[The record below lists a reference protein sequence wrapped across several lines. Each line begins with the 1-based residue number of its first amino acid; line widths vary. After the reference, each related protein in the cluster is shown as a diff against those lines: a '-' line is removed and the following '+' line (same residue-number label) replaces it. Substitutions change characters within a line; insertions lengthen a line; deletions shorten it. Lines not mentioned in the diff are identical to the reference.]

1 MPATIQIPKD
11 VFVRLKPATDGTSI
25 QGILFGQREECLDRG
40 LVIHVKGF
48 YPYKANLQ
56 DLDCTVAKLM
66 NWKGQTVLGWFAA
79 PGSDITS
86 RFETA
91 RIASAYFRTIQTS
104 MLKVIVCNFLGQHT
118 EESEGEE
125 IVQMIV
131 REACALFQ
139 DLIGFVVQRLSKIPN
154 TMTSTTIMD
163 TDSTTSQAFFSAP
176 TFNEV
181 LSQFQSINQETKS
194 DITEMN
200 IMQGLING
208 IPSING
214 SGHNG
219 ISINNNFRIMDDMED
234 EDDDLG
240 ELFSPWGNGQELAN
254 KKLRTRRA
262 STTDIADGPLRRN
275 FANIPEFLDDIP
287 KKRKGFDMDN
297 NNRNTVKKAK
307 TPVSTITNV
316 IPAPFKVI
324 PGQASEYFQ
333 QVHSEDNIHYSSD
346 FDESLM
352 TPYTAS
358 FFAPI
363 NFGQPSSSPITT
375 FAQHRI
381 TSAYDAIS
389 HHINSH
395 TREKISRYEK
405 SCHEYELLLEILEAL
420 DGVGDEVALAKKLEK
435 WTEDAEEDEEDFEEV
450 LITDTRAASEPRSE
464 EVDIESSDSEPQESN
479 SDNDRENENPA
490 DMLPKIKVT
499 SIKCCVN
506 NENKSEDGEMDDE
519 TPLNNNNNGI
529 VNGEVSSSSSM
540 EEGEIED
547 EEESGI
553 TWQFQNCS
561 ENKKSDDLSSSLFR
575 NKNLKSESFNLE
587 IGNAGDNSPGWAWD
601 D

>member
-11 VFVRLKPATDGTSI
+11 VFVRLKPATDGTSL
-25 QGILFGQREECLDRG
+25 QGILFGQREECLNRG
-40 LVIHVKGF
+40 LIVHVKVGLLS
-48 YPYKANLQ
+48 YGSSSQ
-56 DLDCTVAKLM
+56 DLDGTIAKLM

-79 PGSDITS
+79 PGSDVTS

-91 RIASAYFRTIQTS
+91 RIASAYFRAIQTS
-104 MLKVIVCNFLGQHT
+104 MLKVIAYNYLGQHT

-139 DLIGFVVQRLSKIPN
+139 DLIGFVVQRLPKTPN
-154 TMTSTTIMD
+154 TMTSTTMMD

-181 LSQFQSINQETKS
+181 LSQFQNLNQETKS
-194 DITEMN
+194 DIMEMN
-200 IMQGLING
+200 IMQGL
-208 IPSING
+208 
-214 SGHNG
+214 
-219 ISINNNFRIMDDMED
+219 ME
-234 EDDDLG
+234 G
-240 ELFSPWGNGQELAN
+240 VQSVNELFPLWGNGQGPAN

-262 STTDIADGPLRRN
+262 STTDIADGPLRKSLYG
-275 FANIPEFLDDIP
+275 NISEFLDDIP
-287 KKRKGFDMDN
+287 KKRKGFDIDG
-297 NNRNTVKKAK
+297 NNRNAIKKAK
-307 TPVSTITNV
+307 TPTSTITNV

-333 QVHSEDNIHYSSD
+333 QAHGEDSIHYSSD

-352 TPYTAS
+352 NSYTAS

-363 NFGQPSSSPITT
+363 NLEQPPSSLITT
-375 FAQHRI
+375 FAQARI

-420 DGVGDEVALAKKLEK
+420 DGVGDEVALAKKLEN
-435 WTEDAEEDEEDFEEV
+435 W
-450 LITDTRAASEPRSE
+450 
-464 EVDIESSDSEPQESN
+464 EVDIESSDSEPQDSN

-490 DMLPKIKVT
+490 DTSSKIKKNAV
-499 SIKCCVN
+499 KCCVD

-519 TPLNNNNNGI
+519 TSLSNNNGV

-540 EEGEIED
+540 EEGEIEE

-553 TWQFQNCS
+553 AWQSKNDC
-561 ENKKSDDLSSSLFR
+561 ENNKKSDCPSSFPFH
-575 NKNLKSESFNLE
+575 NKNIKSTSLNLLE
-587 IGNAGDNSPGWAWD
+587 VGKKITNTRDDSPGWAWD
-601 D
+601 DEEIVD

>member
-1 MPATIQIPKD
+1 
-11 VFVRLKPATDGTSI
+11 
-25 QGILFGQREECLDRG
+25 
-40 LVIHVKGF
+40 
-48 YPYKANLQ
+48 
-56 DLDCTVAKLM
+56 M

-91 RIASAYFRTIQTS
+91 RIASAYFRTIQIS
-104 MLKVIVCNFLGQHT
+104 MLKVILCNFLGQHT

-125 IVQMIV
+125 IVQMVV

-181 LSQFQSINQETKS
+181 LSQFQSLNQETKS
-194 DITEMN
+194 DIMEMN
-200 IMQGLING
+200 IMQGLIDGTQSVNG
-208 IPSING
+208 L
-214 SGHNG
+214 GHNG
-219 ISINNNFRIMDDMED
+219 ISINNNVKITDNRED

-240 ELFSPWGNGQELAN
+240 ELYPLWGNGQELTN

-262 STTDIADGPLRRN
+262 STTDIADGPSKRN
-275 FANIPEFLDDIP
+275 FGNLPEFLDDIS
-287 KKRKGFDMDN
+287 KKRKGLDID
-297 NNRNTVKKAK
+297 NNRNAIKKAK

-352 TPYTAS
+352 TSYTAS

-363 NFGQPSSSPITT
+363 NFGQLSSSPITT

-420 DGVGDEVALAKKLEK
+420 DGVGDEVALSKKLEK
-435 WTEDAEEDEEDFEEV
+435 WTEDAEEDDEEYEEV
-450 LITDTRAASEPRSE
+450 LITDNHAASEPRSE
-464 EVDIESSDSEPQESN
+464 EVDIESSDSEPQESI

-490 DMLPKIKVT
+490 DTLPKIKVT
-499 SIKCCVN
+499 SIKCHVE

-519 TPLNNNNNGI
+519 TSLNNNGV

-547 EEESGI
+547 EEEPGI
-553 TWQFQNCS
+553 TWQSQSYREN
-561 ENKKSDDLSSSLFR
+561 NKKSDDLPSSLFR
-575 NKNLKSESFNLE
+575 NKNIKSASFNLE
-587 IGNAGDNSPGWAWD
+587 VGKTINSGDNSPGWAWD
-601 D
+601 DGEIGD

>member
-25 QGILFGQREECLDRG
+25 QGILFGQREECLNHG

-48 YPYKANLQ
+48 YPYKASSQ
-56 DLDCTVAKLM
+56 ELDSTIAKLM

-79 PGSDITS
+79 PGSDVTS

-91 RIASAYFRTIQTS
+91 RIASAYFRAIQAS
-104 MLKVIVCNFLGQHT
+104 MLKVIVYNFLGQHT
-118 EESEGEE
+118 ESEGEE

-139 DLIGFVVQRLSKIPN
+139 DLIGFVVQRLPKTPN
-154 TMTSTTIMD
+154 TLTTNTIMD

-181 LSQFQSINQETKS
+181 LSQFQNLNQETKS
-194 DITEMN
+194 DIMEMN
-200 IMQGLING
+200 IMQGLMEG
-208 IPSING
+208 VQAVNG

-219 ISINNNFRIMDDMED
+219 ASVNNHVKVMDDRED

-240 ELFSPWGNGQELAN
+240 ELFSLWGNGQGPAS

-262 STTDIADGPLRRN
+262 STTDIADGPLRKSLYG
-275 FANIPEFLDDIP
+275 NISEFLDDIP
-287 KKRKGFDMDN
+287 KKRKGFDIDN
-297 NNRNTVKKAK
+297 NNKNAIKKAK
-307 TPVSTITNV
+307 PPTSNITNV

-333 QVHSEDNIHYSSD
+333 QAHGDDSIHYSSD

-352 TPYTAS
+352 TSYTAS

-363 NFGQPSSSPITT
+363 NLGQPSSLITT
-375 FAQHRI
+375 FAQARI

-420 DGVGDEVALAKKLEK
+420 DGVV
-435 WTEDAEEDEEDFEEV
+435 
-450 LITDTRAASEPRSE
+450 IDTNAVSETRSE
-464 EVDIESSDSEPQESN
+464 EVDIESSDSEPQDSN

-490 DMLPKIKVT
+490 DTSPKTKKT
-499 SIKCCVN
+499 TIKCCVD

-519 TPLNNNNNGI
+519 TSLSNNNGV

-540 EEGEIED
+540 EEGEID
-547 EEESGI
+547 EEEEPGI
-553 TWQFQNCS
+553 AWQTKNDC
-561 ENKKSDDLSSSLFR
+561 ENNKKSDNPSSSPFH
-575 NKNLKSESFNLE
+575 NKNISLNLLE
-587 IGNAGDNSPGWAWD
+587 VGKKTTNTRDDSPGWAWD
-601 D
+601 DEEIED